1 MIYLNV
7 DADQIPEKVTLEN
20 LPGGAIVVRM
30 SDNINEY
37 SQEEAKDRT
46 MYRFD
51 ESQFFMPD
59 GKTATAQEIEADFAT
74 WWQYGA
80 NDTHPDPSASEEEAM
95 TPEQLTKAVSEQKEQ
110 IATLEE
116 CIMEMSEVMYK

>member
-7 DADQIPEKVTLEN
+7 DADRKPEKVTLEN

-30 SDNINEY
+30 ADNINEY
-37 SQEEAKDRT
+37 SQEGAKDRT

-74 WWQYGA
+74 WWQYGKD
-80 NDTHPDPSASEEEAM
+80 DTRPSTSAPEEEVM
-95 TPEQLTKAVSEQKEQ
+95 TQAQLTKTVSEQKEQ

-116 CIMEMSEVMYK
+116 CIMEMSEVVYK

>member
-7 DADQIPEKVTLEN
+7 DADQKPEKVTLEN

-30 SDNINEY
+30 ADNISEY
-37 SQEEAKDRT
+37 SQEDAKDRV

-59 GKTATAQEIEADFAT
+59 GKTATAQEIEADFTT

-80 NDTHPDPSASEEEAM
+80 NDTHSDPSAPEEEVM
-95 TPEQLTKAVSEQKEQ
+95 TQAQLTKTVSEQKEQ

-116 CIMEMSEVMYK
+116 CIMEMSEVVYK

>member
-7 DADQIPEKVTLEN
+7 DADQRPEKVTLEN

-30 SDNINEY
+30 ADNIKEY
-37 SQEEAKDRT
+37 SQEDAKDRT

-80 NDTHPDPSASEEEAM
+80 NDTHPDSPAPEEVM
-95 TPEQLTKAVSEQKEQ
+95 TQAQLTKTVSEQKEQ

-116 CIMEMSEVMYK
+116 CIMEMSEVVYK